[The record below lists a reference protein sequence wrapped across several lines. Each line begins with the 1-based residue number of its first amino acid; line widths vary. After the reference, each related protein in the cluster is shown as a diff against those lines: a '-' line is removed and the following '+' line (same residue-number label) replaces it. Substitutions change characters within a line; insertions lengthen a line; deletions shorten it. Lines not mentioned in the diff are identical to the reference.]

1 MEEEAKFI
9 IKEDKYTLS
18 IIKNNKKPK
27 KGISIFKKTLE
38 LNELN
43 EDNINIV
50 LENSKKEDIIYSY
63 ANLGFIFI
71 SGIICFA
78 YCNEKDIKEIGII
91 CLMKIYQVKNIR
103 YIILQPDDGNMSKR
117 KEIIQLFKEFTQY
130 EVNRGLIFSQNLFN
144 LDLSFDVFY
153 HHFYAINKN
162 ICHINP
168 KINFCY
174 NYNYI
179 TYFRKLELEDF
190 STHLISGYFYH
201 NIMKNHQKEELAVN
215 LIIKDKEI
223 QDEENKENENLLREI
238 EIILTPNNIIFNQ
251 FFHVGFYSF
260 IGDFIRDEKII
271 YNLLKNEQNDNKE
284 DNGSIII
291 LDIQNK
297 IKGKSDEEK
306 NQILLDITKRVNEN
320 IGNNY
325 ILLIIDN
332 KNDIDNILEK
342 NKAIFEAINF
352 NYEIKRPE
360 CIKNEFQQK
369 TLLIISD
376 NEINSLNIIESILYS
391 MKYYYLDEHGEMFF
405 KDEINEHI
413 KTIMKTYRNYIKIKN
428 NNFLKIEKIFSE
440 PINEEFLNNNI
451 FKNKKNEQKDDK
463 MENTEKENISDS
475 LEIDFGNMNINIL
488 NKQDTISNNINI
500 NQIMEENNKI
510 LELKNIEESSNNLY
524 LYIITHNV
532 GNYAL
537 ENEKNPEKSLR
548 KLLFPKEIEKYY
560 NNNLP
565 TFICIGLQEIV
576 KLNTSNI
583 IFASNKNSVNIWE
596 IKITQFLQ
604 KNYNYT
610 LQYKENLVG
619 ILFLFFVKTSDAKN
633 IREMK
638 KSVIKAGFLNT
649 LGNKGY
655 ILYEFKYNNKIFSF
669 CTGHLTAGQTEKN
682 FQDRVNLLIDMLNH
696 KYDKNSN
703 KLYQNDFYFLFGDL
717 NFRVKIDKD
726 KFFEDVNKII
736 KLNKKVYD
744 DTFIRKKTIIE
755 EDIFG
760 PYVNTQRV
768 KGKKRC
774 GSAEKKERYNH
785 LDDIEKEKS
794 NYNNYNNKN
803 KNNINENNEKIEV
816 LTETK
821 ISEEQF
827 KYYFLNNFINNEE
840 LNDAKIILEKYNIS
854 EHRIKFL
861 PTYKYFKGFNYY
873 NVSKRLPSWTDRI
886 LFKKSNDIKCLYY
899 DKIDLNYS
907 DHRPVYA
914 LFEIKNLNSKRKS
927 IIE

>member
-50 LENSKKEDIIYSY
+50 LENSKKDDIIYSY

-103 YIILQPDDGNMSKR
+103 YIILQPDEGNMSKK
-117 KEIIQLFKEFTQY
+117 KEVIKLLKEFTQY

-168 KINFCY
+168 NINFCY

-223 QDEENKENENLLREI
+223 QNENNKENENILREI
-238 EIILTPNNIIFNQ
+238 EIILTPNDIIFDQ
-251 FFHVGFYSF
+251 FFHFAFYFF

-271 YNLLKNEQNDNKE
+271 YNLLKNEQTDSKE

-291 LDIQNK
+291 LDLQNK
-297 IKGKSDEEK
+297 IKDKNDKEK

-320 IGNNY
+320 IDNY
-325 ILLIIDN
+325 ILLIIDD
-332 KNDIDNILEK
+332 KNDIDSLLEK
-342 NKAIFEAINF
+342 NKTIFEEINF
-352 NYEIKRPE
+352 NFEIKRPE
-360 CIKNEFQQK
+360 NIKNEFQQR
-369 TLLIISD
+369 TLLVISD

-413 KTIMKTYRNYIKIKN
+413 KIIIKSYRNYIKIRN
-428 NNFLKIEKIFSE
+428 NNFSKIKKIFSE

-451 FKNKKNEQKDDK
+451 FKNKKNEQ
-463 MENTEKENISDS
+463 EEEEIEKENISDS
-475 LEIDFGNMNINIL
+475 LEIDFGNMNNNIL
-488 NKQDTISNNINI
+488 NKQDTFSKNINI

-532 GNYAL
+532 GNYAF
-537 ENEKNPEKSLR
+537 ENENNKEESLR

-610 LQYKENLVG
+610 LQYKEDLVG
-619 ILFLFFVKTSDAKN
+619 ILFLFFVKTSEAKN

-655 ILYEFKYNNKIFSF
+655 ILYEFKYKNKIFTF

-703 KLYQNDFYFLFGDL
+703 KVFQNDFYFLFGDL

-726 KFFEDVNKII
+726 KFFEDVDKII

-744 DTFIRKKTIIE
+744 DTFISKKTIIE
-755 EDIFG
+755 EDLFG
-760 PYVNTQRV
+760 PYVNTQRA

-774 GSAEKKERYNH
+774 GSAEKKDRYNH
-785 LDDIEKEKS
+785 LDCIEEEKS
-794 NYNNYNNKN
+794 
-803 KNNINENNEKIEV
+803 KNNNIKIIRNGNNENIEA
-816 LTETK
+816 LSKTK

-827 KYYFLNNFINNEE
+827 KYYFLNSFINNEE
-840 LNDAKIILEKYNIS
+840 LNDAKVVLEQYNIS

-861 PTYKYFKGFNYY
+861 PTYKYFKGFNFY
-873 NVSKRLPSWTDRI
+873 NVSKRVPSWTDRI
-886 LFKKSNDIKCLYY
+886 LFKKSNDIKCLCY
-899 DKIDLNYS
+899 DKIDLKYS